1 MAFVDQAT
9 IEVKGG
15 NGGNGIVSFRREKFV
30 ANGGPFGGDGGHG
43 GNVIMVVDEGLRTLM
58 DFRYNRHYKA
68 KHGGN
73 GMTKGMTGRSAADLI
88 VKVPGG
94 TIIRDLDTD
103 EVLGDLTEPGE
114 QLVIAKG
121 GRGGRGNMKFA
132 TPKNPAPEI
141 AENGEPGQERRIGL
155 ELQLLA
161 DVGLVGFPSVG
172 KSTLMSVITNAKPKI
187 AAYHFTTIDPNIGM
201 VRLEDGR
208 DFVMADLPGLIEG
221 ASDGVGLGFQFLR
234 HVERTRVLLHL
245 VAMGGDEFMDETT
258 SQSPIDAFRAI
269 NKELGEYDADLLERP
284 QIVVATKMDLPGAQA
299 RFDAFKAAFAADDSL
314 STKPQVLAISSV
326 THEGLTPLIKA
337 TANLLAATPV
347 FKPAVAEP
355 TDSVLYQFDPDE
367 APAFTVDQDEDGTWA
382 LSGDKL
388 ERLFKMTNT
397 QHEQSM
403 IRFARQLRGL
413 GVDDALREA
422 GAKDGDT
429 VRILDF
435 TFDFIE

>member
-9 IEVKGG
+9 IEVKAG
-15 NGGNGIVSFRREKFV
+15 NGGNGIVAFRREKFV
-30 ANGGPFGGDGGHG
+30 ANGGPFGGDGGRG
-43 GNVIMVVDEGLRTLM
+43 GSVIMVVDEGLRTLM

-68 KHGGN
+68 KHGVN
-73 GMTKGMTGRSAADLI
+73 GMSKGMTGRSADDLI

-94 TIIRDLDTD
+94 TIVRNLETN
-103 EVLGDLTEPGE
+103 EVLGDLTEPG
-114 QLVIAKG
+114 QRLVIAKG
-121 GRGGRGNMKFA
+121 GRGGRGNIRFA

-141 AENGEPGQERRIGL
+141 SENGEPGQEFKIGL

-187 AAYHFTTIDPNIGM
+187 GAYHFTTIDPNIGM

-245 VAMGGDEFMDETT
+245 VAMGGDEFMDEEQTQT
-258 SQSPIDAFRAI
+258 PIDAFHAI
-269 NKELGEYDADLLERP
+269 NKELASYDESLMERP
-284 QIVVATKMDLPGAQA
+284 QIVVATKMDLPDAQE
-299 RFDAFKAAFAADDSL
+299 RFDDFKKALETDDSL
-314 STKPQVLAISSV
+314 PTKPQVLAISSV
-326 THEGLTPLIKA
+326 SHAGLQPLIQA
-337 TANLLAATPV
+337 TASLL
-347 FKPAVAEP
+347 
-355 TDSVLYQFDPDE
+355 DE
-367 APAFTVDQDEDGTWA
+367 TPAFVPEVEETSGVTYTFNPDDTPAFVVNQDEDGVWV
-382 LSGDKL
+382 LSGEKI
-388 ERLFKMTNT
+388 EKLFKMTNT

-403 IRFARQLRGL
+403 VRFARQLRGL

-422 GAKDGDT
+422 GAKDGDA
-429 VRILDF
+429 VQILDF
-435 TFDFIE
+435 SFDFIE

>member
-73 GMTKGMTGRSAADLI
+73 GMTKGMTGRSAVDLI

-258 SQSPIDAFRAI
+258 SQLPIDAFRAI

-284 QIVVATKMDLPGAQA
+284 QIVVATKMDLPGAQE
-299 RFDAFKAAFAADDSL
+299 RFDAFKAAIAADDSL
-314 STKPQVLAISSV
+314 STTPQVLAISSV
-326 THEGLTPLIKA
+326 THEGLTPLINA
-337 TANLLAATPV
+337 TADLLATTPV
-347 FKPAVAEP
+347 FKPAVDEP
-355 TDSVLYQFDPDE
+355 TDGVLYQFDPE
-367 APAFTVDQDEDGTWA
+367 EVPAFTVDQDEDGTWV

-422 GAKDGDT
+422 GAKDGDM
-429 VRILDF
+429 VQILDF